1 MRNTRAWFAIGL
13 AGAVAIAAPNSASGA
28 FRIAPGD
35 LLVADRGNARILA
48 VDRDTGAVRDFS
60 PRAGSGANLLDAPA
74 DLVSLADGSVYVVDQ
89 GIHDLIRID
98 AATGAQSLV
107 QNCIL
112 EFPPVCTP
120 VGVGDI
126 PRGIDVIGPEPSFVV
141 AATNE
146 LRRVRY
152 EGAPSYRW
160 SSEALAIN
168 VAGVH
173 REAAYFY
180 YASIPPVELIYTI
193 AERGALLYLIG
204 STTYPIYD
212 PGLHRVTSLD
222 TNQLGTVYFTE
233 TEPDASDCVASASA
247 VRWFNG
253 FTLFGPETLWLSG
266 EPLRCPE
273 AIALAQEAV
282 YDAIYV
288 ADVDISTT
296 EPARLLRLDYGF
308 PYLVTVLAPLPDAT
322 MQTLPSAIAI
332 YAPEPQ
338 GLAAACAALLALACR
353 RRSRR
358 RSGPRM
364 CPSPERPRRA
374 REVRGAP

>member
-1 MRNTRAWFAIGL
+1 MRNTRAWLAIGL

-60 PRAGSGANLLDAPA
+60 PRAGSDANLLDAPA

-98 AATGAQSLV
+98 AATGAQSVV

-120 VGVGDI
+120 VGVGDV
-126 PRGIDVIGPEPSFVV
+126 PRGIDVIGSEPSFVV

-152 EGAPSYRW
+152 EGPPSYLW
-160 SSEALAIN
+160 SSEAMVTN
-168 VAGVH
+168 VAGAH

-180 YASIPPVELIYTI
+180 YAGIPAELIYTI
-193 AERGALLYLIG
+193 AERGALLYLNAG
-204 STTYPIYD
+204 MTYPIYD

-222 TNQLGTVYFTE
+222 TNQSGIVYFTE
-233 TEPDASDCVASASA
+233 TEPDASGCLASASA

-253 FTLFGPETLWLSG
+253 IALLGPETLWLSG

-273 AIALAQEAV
+273 AIALA
-282 YDAIYV
+282 
-288 ADVDISTT
+288 
-296 EPARLLRLDYGF
+296 
-308 PYLVTVLAPLPDAT
+308 
-322 MQTLPSAIAI
+322 
-332 YAPEPQ
+332 
-338 GLAAACAALLALACR
+338 CR
-353 RRSRR
+353 RLASADSAPMAVAASAASPG
-358 RSGPRM
+358 SGTVKKVGD
-364 CPSPERPRRA
+364 E
-374 REVRGAP
+374 